1 MDILKLTALELG
13 EKIRKKE
20 IAVREAVDAVLARAE
35 AAEPVINSYV
45 TLDREGAYRQAEEI
59 QRKIDSGEPAGPLA
73 GVPAAVKDNMC
84 IRGQLTTC
92 SSRILSNFKPAY
104 TAEAVENLRRAGA
117 VIIGKTNMDEFAM
130 GEHDRDFLLRPH
142 EKSAQYS
149 ACAGRLLRR
158 LLRGGGGRR
167 VFPGAGL

>member
-92 SSRILSNFKPAY
+92 SSRRSAKSLAHRGSFLQCVC
-104 TAEAVENLRRAGA
+104 VELRM
-117 VIIGKTNMDEFAM
+117 K
-130 GEHDRDFLLRPH
+130 
-142 EKSAQYS
+142 Q
-149 ACAGRLLRR
+149 
-158 LLRGGGGRR
+158 R
-167 VFPGAGL
+167 V